1 MNTTGPLAEY
11 ATVRNDGA
19 GLIDLSSRARILVSG
34 ADAVMFLNGLI
45 TNDMK
50 TLAENSWMPAAF
62 PNVQGRLVASVRVV
76 RLPDEE
82 TDQTSPAELPRRA
95 ARESI
100 SPTFL
105 IDTEAATH
113 ERVFKIIERFTL
125 AGDFRV
131 RDLSAQ
137 TALLTVQGEKSP
149 SIVRLV
155 LGEEAA

>member
-1 MNTTGPLAEY
+1 MTKQIAIAKSPLDETHTRLGARMFVLDGRPVPANYGDTLLEY
-11 ATVRNDGA
+11 ASVREGGV
-19 GLIDLSSRARILVSG
+19 GLIDLSPRGRMLITG
-34 ADAVMFLNGLI
+34 TEGIQFLNGLI

-76 RLPDEE
+76 RLPNEE

-113 ERVFKIIERFTL
+113 ERVFKIIER
-125 AGDFRV
+125 
-131 RDLSAQ
+131 
-137 TALLTVQGEKSP
+137 
-149 SIVRLV
+149 
-155 LGEEAA
+155 